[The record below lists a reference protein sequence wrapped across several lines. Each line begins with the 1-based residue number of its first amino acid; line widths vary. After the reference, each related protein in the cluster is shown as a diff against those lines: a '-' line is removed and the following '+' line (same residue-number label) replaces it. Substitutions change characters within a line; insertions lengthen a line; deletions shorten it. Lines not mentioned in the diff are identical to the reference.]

1 MNALAST
8 PTSSPTST
16 GYVPVCRLDDLVK
29 ELGVAALLP
38 ASGAGDDPEG
48 CQIALFRMVDDSVYA
63 VQQRDPFAGSNVLA
77 RGLVGTHSDDKLGM
91 VDEPV
96 LSSPMYKQ
104 VWSLRTGACLDPQGK
119 APQDIRVY
127 PTRVVDGVVQVWV
140 G

>member
-1 MNALAST
+1 MST
-8 PTSSPTST
+8 PTSTPFVT
-16 GYVPVCRLDDLVK
+16 VCRLDDLVK

-38 ASGAGDDPEG
+38 GADDGDPEG
-48 CQIALFRMVDDSVYA
+48 RQIALFRMVDDTVYA

-77 RGLVGTHSDDKLGM
+77 RGLVGTHSDGKLGL

-104 VWSLRTGACLDPQGK
+104 VWSLRTGACLDAQGK

-127 PTRVVDGVVQVWV
+127 PTRVVDGIVEVCAV
-140 G
+140 